1 MAKERFKLPNKHS
14 YRNLAQYQNLTD
26 GEFDEMWEIKMQGIQ
41 LNESF
46 ELRIQNTIDKFSVD
60 YALDDLN
67 SNDLMTLRALAQAF
81 ITLEDYEL
89 EAYNIRTGEGL
100 GIENIALVDKITKA
114 SSDLRSDI
122 SRLQGDLNITRKV
135 RKADKEQS
143 VIAAIEDLK
152 IKAKEFYRQKMN
164 YVFCPKCH
172 MLLGTIW
179 VLYTE
184 STKNKATFVCERPL
198 PDGKPCRH
206 KFTVSIKELVENE
219 GTNKA
224 SIPESMR

>member
-14 YRNLAQYQNLTD
+14 YRNLAQFQKLSD
-26 GEFDEMWEIKMQGIQ
+26 KEFDGMWERKMQGIQ
-41 LNESF
+41 INESF
-46 ELRIQNTIDKFSVD
+46 ELRIQKKIDEFSVD

-89 EAYNIRTGEGL
+89 DAYNRRTGEGL
-100 GIENIALVDKITKA
+100 TIDNIALMDKVTRA
-114 SSDLRSDI
+114 MSDLRSDI

-135 RKADKEQS
+135 RKSDKEQS
-143 VIAAIEDLK
+143 VIATIDSLK
-152 IKAKEFYRQKMN
+152 LKAKEFYTQKMN

-184 STKNKATFVCERPL
+184 STKNKMTFVCERPM

-206 KFTVSIKELVENE
+206 RFTVSIKELVENS
-219 GTNKA
+219 GTNKTD
-224 SIPESMR
+224 IPESMR